1 MCVMRGW
8 EGEGLRIEVR
18 EESES
23 EMIRSG
29 LEARGGSRGGEDVLQ
44 AMMDFLEFGGENRG
58 GISMPV
64 TVTRGANKEGI
75 AGPFMEF

>member
-8 EGEGLRIEVR
+8 EGEGLRIELR

-23 EMIRSG
+23 ETIKNG
-29 LEARGGSRGGEDVLQ
+29 LEAGGWRGREDVLQ
-44 AMMDFLEFGGENRG
+44 AMMDCLEFGGENRG

-64 TVTRGANKEGI
+64 IVTRGANKEGV
-75 AGPFMEF
+75 AGSFMEF